1 MRLSFNQLYSKKK
14 KTTQHRYIKKIYIYM
29 YIYIYIYIYIKAG
42 EEEVKEVFVPAFLLC
57 YKISSVEAAGSKSLE
72 ESSFL

>member
-14 KTTQHRYIKKIYIYM
+14 KTTQHRYIKKIYIYV
-29 YIYIYIYIYIKAG
+29 YIYIYIKAG